1 MLLLVWNDN
10 FCLMCLC
17 NDNKAWRLSPY
28 LNFDPFLFQV
38 MEVIEL
44 KIIHF
49 IYGSHIH
56 VENKYL
62 QEMAWIF
69 VDHFLYF
76 FLLRI
81 LFSLAK

>member
-1 MLLLVWNDN
+1 MITFV
-10 FCLMCLC
+10 LC
-17 NDNKAWRLSPY
+17 VCVMIIRLEDY
-28 LNFDPFLFQV
+28 RKILTFDPFLFQV

-49 IYGSHIH
+49 IYRYHIH
-56 VENKYL
+56 VENEYL
-62 QEMAWIF
+62 QKMARIF

>member
-1 MLLLVWNDN
+1 MITFV
-10 FCLMCLC
+10 LC
-17 NDNKAWRLSPY
+17 VCVMIIRLEDY
-28 LNFDPFLFQV
+28 RNILTFDPFLFQV

-62 QEMAWIF
+62 QEMA
-69 VDHFLYF
+69 
-76 FLLRI
+76 
-81 LFSLAK
+81 